1 MKKFSEFS
9 DENILDGDKMKIE
22 DVLNVEIL
30 IIGSRLSK
38 SKYLDKRCLTI
49 QFELENKKFVLF
61 TGSDV
66 LINQIE
72 KYKNEIPF
80 STTIR
85 KINKYYSF
93 T

>member
-9 DENILDGDKMKIE
+9 DEKILDGDKMKIE
-22 DVLNVEIL
+22 DVLNVEIKV
-30 IIGSRLSK
+30 IDSRLSS
-38 SKYLDKRCLTI
+38 SKYVGKKCLTI
-49 QFELENKKFVLF
+49 QFELNNKKHVVF

-80 STTIR
+80 ETTIR
-85 KINKYYSF
+85 KINKYY
-93 T
+93 TLT